1 MRLAEAGTALTV
13 EVARRGGEGE
23 EHEGEEEEEVST
35 HTIIIEERIVCIYS
49 ALELCIN
56 DSSVMYKYL
65 LSFKYCIQ
73 TA

>member
-35 HTIIIEERIVCIYS
+35 HSIIEERIVCIFSIETVY
-49 ALELCIN
+49 
-56 DSSVMYKYL
+56 
-65 LSFKYCIQ
+65 Q
-73 TA
+73 